1 MSYPS
6 ALAKFDVV
14 PQLFSV
20 LFFLMLVTLGLGSAT
35 GLTSGIIAVVCDS
48 NPRWNKGTVEYHE
61 LLKEREDE

>member
-1 MSYPS
+1 MHFLLSLFSYPS

-35 GLTSGIIAVVCDS
+35 GTCNYL
-48 NPRWNKGTVEYHE
+48 
-61 LLKEREDE
+61 